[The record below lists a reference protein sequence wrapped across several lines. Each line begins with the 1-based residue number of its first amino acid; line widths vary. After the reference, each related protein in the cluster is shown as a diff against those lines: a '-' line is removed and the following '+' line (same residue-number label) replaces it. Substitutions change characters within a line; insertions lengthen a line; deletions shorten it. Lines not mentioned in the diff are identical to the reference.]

1 MRLFSLITA
10 LFVMAALYVF
20 VFERDRATEFAAQL
34 NAPTDDAPSETT
46 TETPAEPVSEAAPV
60 ASEATAKGSVSV
72 VAVKSVGQTV
82 QNGVLVRGRTE
93 AERQVNVRAETG
105 GLVVSQPIRKGSFVE
120 TGQLVCE
127 IDPGTRPEVLAETN
141 ARLAE
146 AKARLP
152 EANARVAEARARF
165 TEATINDEVASQLS
179 QDGFASE
186 TRVAATAAA
195 VSAAEAG
202 IQSAV
207 SGVEA
212 AAAGIQSAEA
222 SVAAAMKDIDR
233 LRIKAPF
240 EGLLETDTAELGTLL
255 QPGGLCATIIQL
267 DPIKLVGFVAETEVD
282 KVKVG
287 ALAGARLLSGRE
299 VQGRVSFLSR
309 AADPNT
315 RTFRVEAEVAN
326 TDLSIRDGQ
335 TVEIAI
341 AADGVMAHLLP
352 QSAMTLD
359 NAGTIGVRYVTA
371 ENEAAFSPVTILRD
385 SVEGIW
391 VTGLDMEVSVIIVG
405 QEFVT
410 DGVPVN
416 VTYREASE

>member
-10 LFVMAALYVF
+10 LFVMSALYVF

-34 NAPTDDAPSETT
+34 TQPTEAPQTNATMDETT
-46 TETPAEPVSEAAPV
+46 GEAAAQEDT
-60 ASEATAKGSVSV
+60 ASQVQRGTVSV

-93 AERQVNVRAETG
+93 AERQVNVQAETG
-105 GLVVSQPIRKGSFVE
+105 GLVVSKPIRKGSFVE

-127 IDPGTRPEVLAETN
+127 IDPGTRPAVLAETK

-152 EANARVAEARARF
+152 EANARVAEARARL

-222 SVAAAMKDIDR
+222 AVAAASKDIDR
-233 LRIKAPF
+233 LQIRAPF

-267 DPIKLVGFVAETEVD
+267 DPIKLVGFIAETAVD

-309 AADPNT
+309 SADPNT
-315 RTFRVEAEVAN
+315 RTFRVEAEVPN
-326 TDLSIRDGQ
+326 SDLSIRDGQ
-335 TVEIAI
+335 TVEIGI

-359 NAGTIGVRYVTA
+359 DAGTIGVRYVTP
-371 ENEAAFSPVTILRD
+371 ENKAAFSPVTILRD

-391 VTGLDMEVSVIIVG
+391 VTGLSTDVSVITVG
-405 QEFVT
+405 QEFVS
-410 DGVPVN
+410 DGVPVA
-416 VTYREASE
+416 VTYRESSK